1 MGLTLISTHTPSGS
15 PAAIEITSGIT
26 ASYRAYEFHCHM
38 IHPSSLHH
46 FSFQVDT
53 GTNTNYNQPI
63 QSGRFEARHNE
74 GDSATGISYN
84 ASFDQHRGASPP
96 VFQALA
102 DYVGGGTSVENEA
115 ATCGILILYDPAA
128 AFPTH
133 FTARFANAYQEDYF
147 FDHHTS
153 GYIDTTT
160 AITRIKFMMSSGNI
174 DSGTIKM
181 FGVS

>member
-1 MGLTLISTHTPSGS
+1 MGLTLISTNTPSGS
-15 PAAIEITSGIT
+15 PAVIDITSGIS

-63 QSGRFEARHNE
+63 QSVRFEARHNE
-74 GDSATGISYN
+74 GDSATGIQYN
-84 ASFDQHRGASPP
+84 AGFDQAIGDTA
-96 VFQALA
+96 FQALA

-115 ATCGILILYDPAA
+115 ATSGILTLYDPAA

-133 FTARFANAYQEDYF
+133 FIARFANAYQEDYF
-147 FDHHTS
+147 FDHHTT
-153 GYIDTTT
+153 GYINTST
-160 AITRIKFMMSSGNI
+160 AITRIRFKMSSGNI